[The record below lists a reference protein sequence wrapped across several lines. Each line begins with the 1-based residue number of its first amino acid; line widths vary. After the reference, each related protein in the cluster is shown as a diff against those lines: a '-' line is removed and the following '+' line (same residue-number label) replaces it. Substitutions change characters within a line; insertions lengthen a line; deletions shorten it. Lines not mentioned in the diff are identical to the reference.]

1 MLFRLAVSIA
11 CSCLFFGT
19 VSRADTVY
27 TLSVDFSGI
36 GVSGPGSSL
45 SFQFTTPTLVTNS
58 TTITNL
64 TRSSLGSA
72 FAGCVISNVQ
82 LPLPP
87 TGTQFA
93 SLVMVNFAAPCTPLK
108 FPGAA
113 MYFSQPL
120 NSPGVYS
127 AFSRN
132 GNVLIGSLTITSDL
146 VLSQRGVTFRAVT
159 GSSTLQQ
166 QAIAVASTNQVISW
180 TTAVAT
186 VSGGNWLQASPAQG
200 TSDPAKPPPLLTVSA
215 SAANLAPGD
224 YYGTVIIKNVGVN
237 SAQALFVVLNVRP
250 ARQSPG
256 ATVTPTGL
264 VFVAV
269 PATLASTQNLRL
281 TNPTT
286 GPLSFTASLTGPF
299 TTQQTSGTVSPGL
312 PFLVAIQPTGPMAA
326 GVYPGTANFQFSDGQ
341 SRVAG
346 LLLIVANGA
355 PSTGNLRVHPD
366 TTATCKPTKLL
377 PVFTLLGVNFTSPV
391 GWPSPVAVQIADDC
405 GVPLKTGSVAVSFSN
420 GDAPLGLSSL
430 QQDGSWS
437 GTWIPHSPL
446 DTSLVVTAAAQTFSP
461 VVKGTAQLSGAAPA
475 NPTVPI
481 VSMGG
486 IVGTASYVASPSP
499 GTMVSLFGSALADDV
514 AQATGLPLP
523 NILKTTQ
530 VVMGGLSLPLLYV
543 GSQQINAIVPYRLQT
558 HANYQVIVQRAGAIS
573 VPETIA
579 VLDAQPAVFTV
590 DQSGKGQGHIYRIT
604 PAQTQILA
612 APGAAVQA
620 GDVLTIY
627 CAGLGEVNPP
637 LDAGVPA
644 PLDQLENTV
653 NPVTV
658 SIGGVSAPVLFA
670 GLTPGFAGLYQVNV
684 TVPAGVKASDTAPV
698 IVSGAGQDSVPVTI
712 AVH

>member
-1 MLFRLAVSIA
+1 MLLRLATAIV
-11 CSCLFFGT
+11 CSYVFFGAA
-19 VSRADTVY
+19 SRAATVY

-36 GVSGPGSSL
+36 GVSGPGSTV
-45 SFQFTTPTLVTNS
+45 SFQFSAPSLVTNA

-64 TRSSLGSA
+64 TSTSLGSA

-87 TGTQFA
+87 TAGTAFT
-93 SLVMVNFAAPCTPLK
+93 SLVMVNFAKPCTSLS

-113 MYFSQPL
+113 MYFFQLL

-127 AFSRN
+127 AYSRN
-132 GNVLIGSLTITSDL
+132 GNALIGSLTITSDL
-146 VLSQRGVTFRAVT
+146 VLSQRGATFRAVT
-159 GSSTLQQ
+159 GSSTVQQ

-215 SAANLAPGD
+215 SAANLTPGD
-224 YYGTVIIKNVGVN
+224 YYGTVTIKDVRVN
-237 SAQALFVVLNVRP
+237 AAQVLSVVLSVRP
-250 ARQSPG
+250 ATQSPG
-256 ATVTPTGL
+256 ATVAPTGL

-269 PATLASTQNLRL
+269 PGSPASAQTVQV

-286 GPLSFTASLTGPF
+286 GPLSFTVNLSGSFQSQPGTGL
-299 TTQQTSGTVSPGL
+299 VSPGQPL
-312 PFLVAIQPTGPMAA
+312 GVTIQPGAMTA
-326 GVYPGTANFQFSDGQ
+326 GAYPGTAIFQFSDGQ
-341 SRVAG
+341 SRAVG
-346 LLLIVANGA
+346 LLLIVASGA
-355 PSTGNLRVHPD
+355 TPTGNIIHPD

-391 GWPSPVAVQIADDC
+391 GWPSPLEARIGDDC
-405 GVPLKTGSVAVSFSN
+405 GAPMKTGSVSVSFSN
-420 GDAPLGLSSL
+420 GDAPFGLISL
-430 QQDGSWS
+430 QQDGRWS

-446 DTSLVVTAAAQTFSP
+446 DKSLVATVAAQTFSP
-461 VVKGTAQLSGAAPA
+461 VLKGTAQLSGGAPA

-481 VSMGG
+481 VSTGG

-499 GTMVSLFGSALADDV
+499 GTIVSIFGLALADDV
-514 AQATGLPLP
+514 AQAANLPLP
-523 NILKTTQ
+523 TTLQTTQ
-530 VVMGGLSLPLLYV
+530 VVLGGVTLPLFFV
-543 GSQQINAIVPYRLQT
+543 SGQQINAVVPYHLQT

-579 VLDAQPAVFTV
+579 VLDGQPAVFTL

-604 PAQTQILA
+604 SAGAQILA
-612 APGAAVQA
+612 SPGSPVQA

-627 CAGLGEVNPP
+627 CAGLGEVLPP
-637 LDAGVPA
+637 LDAGLPA
-644 PLDQLENTV
+644 PLDQLENTA
-653 NPVTV
+653 NPATVT
-658 SIGGVSAPVLFA
+658 IGGVKAQVLFA
-670 GLTPGFAGLYQVNV
+670 GLTPGFAGLYQINV
-684 TVPAGVKASDTAPV
+684 IVPGGVPAADTAPV
-698 IVSGAGQDSVPVTI
+698 IISTGGQDSVPVTI